1 MIGALGGV
9 VAVILTVLST
19 ILIGLI
25 LYIVIAGYRLYES
38 FRRPDDGSASSSPWV
53 GDDHSGHLSR

>member
-1 MIGALGGV
+1 M

-25 LYIVIAGYRLYES
+25 LYIVIASYRLYES
-38 FRRPDDGSASSSPWV
+38 FKRPDQDSASSSSWV
-53 GDDHSGHLSR
+53 GDDHQGHLSR